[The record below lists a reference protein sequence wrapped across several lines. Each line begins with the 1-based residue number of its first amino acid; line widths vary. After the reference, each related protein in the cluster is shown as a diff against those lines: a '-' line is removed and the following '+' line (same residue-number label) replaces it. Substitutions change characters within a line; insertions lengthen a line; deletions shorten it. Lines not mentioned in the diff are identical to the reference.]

1 MNGVNNIKF
10 MVDNGNEARDVVGVS
25 WVGRNGDR
33 EWVRVRL
40 NGLKARLRQKHP
52 LVRVQLVGLVAAE

>member
-1 MNGVNNIKF
+1 MNGVNNIKLL
-10 MVDNGNEARDVVGVS
+10 VDNENEARDVAGVS

-40 NGLKARLRQKHP
+40 NGLKARLRQQLP